1 MSSWK
6 VSASPVQPGSV
17 QSGPVE
23 PSPFQAGSVPSG
35 SIETGSTQTNSLE
48 RLQGLFLTTLNHEI
62 RTPLAGL
69 MGMTDL
75 LLETNL
81 DEEQRE
87 YASTARLCAEDLL
100 RILSAALQYSALASG
115 QVKLEESDFNVRE
128 LAEAAVAEHAVMAQ
142 TKNLRLFST
151 LDASLPPTVIADGFH
166 IKEILGYL
174 LSNAI
179 KFTQHGMVELAA
191 SYENETLR
199 FSVRDTGIGIP
210 TERREQIFKSFRQL
224 DEGLA
229 REYNGVGLGLTL
241 AEKLLQLMKGR
252 LTLESQPSQGSTF
265 RVEIPVRSPE
275 SISHQPDTDEFG
287 TKTLTN
293 DTLLSNDTVAQ
304 SAGVPLVLAVEDNP
318 IGATV
323 IRHALKR
330 YPVALHSAASGEEA
344 VASAS
349 RRQYALILMDLQMP
363 GMNGLEA
370 TAAIR
375 KLPGYQDTP
384 ILALTADMSDD
395 VRHKCYQ
402 SGMCGYLTKPI
413 QSAPLWAAIQRELK
427 LEA

>member
-1 MSSWK
+1 MSSFTASAGPEATSPAP
-6 VSASPVQPGSV
+6 SAS
-17 QSGPVE
+17 VE
-23 PSPFQAGSVPSG
+23 PSPIQAGAVATSSA
-35 SIETGSTQTNSLE
+35 QTNALE

-75 LLETNL
+75 LLETSL

-128 LAEAAVAEHAVMAQ
+128 LAEAVVAEHAPMAKA
-142 TKNLRLFST
+142 KNLRLFST
-151 LDASLPPTVIADGFH
+151 LEADLPSTVTADGLH

-179 KFTQHGMVELAA
+179 KFTQHGKVELAA
-191 SYENETLR
+191 SYGNGTLR

-210 TERREQIFKSFRQL
+210 AERQQQIFESFRQL

-241 AEKLLQLMKGR
+241 AEKLLKLMNGR

-265 RVEIPVRSPE
+265 TVEVPARSPE
-275 SISHQPDTDEFG
+275 SISKQLG
-287 TKTLTN
+287 TSPLSAET
-293 DTLLSNDTVAQ
+293 LSNGTQ
-304 SAGVPLVLAVEDNP
+304 ERSTGLPLILAVEDNP
-318 IGATV
+318 VGATV

-330 YPVALHSAASGEEA
+330 YPIELHSAASGEEA
-344 VASAS
+344 LASAS
-349 RRQYALILMDLQMP
+349 LRRYDLILMDLQMP

-375 KLPGYQDTP
+375 KLPDYQNVP

-395 VRHKCYQ
+395 VRHLCYQ

-427 LEA
+427 LES